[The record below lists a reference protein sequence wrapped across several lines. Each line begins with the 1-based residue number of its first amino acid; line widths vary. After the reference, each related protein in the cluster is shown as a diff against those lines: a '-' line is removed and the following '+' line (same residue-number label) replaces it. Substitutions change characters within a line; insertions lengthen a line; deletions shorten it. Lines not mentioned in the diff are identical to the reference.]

1 VKKLFILAVTGLFS
15 IAGWNAAAAENYPQR
30 PIRMIVPA
38 SPGGGTDF
46 AARLINDHLAKVL
59 GQSVVIENKPGASG
73 TIGAA
78 QVAHSKPDGY
88 TVLMAQST
96 SMVIA
101 PHIYKNLSYDPLK
114 DLTPVTLV
122 ALVPNVLV
130 VNPGVHAKSV
140 KELIALDKATPG
152 SLSFGSS
159 GKGAPSDLAGLLF
172 NKMTG
177 THMVPVRFKGAGPSV
192 SALLG
197 DHIQVMFPP
206 INSVLPLIKS
216 GKLRALALTT
226 RDHLK
231 AMPDLPTL
239 TGSGLAGYEISSWF
253 GVFAPAGTPQA
264 IVDKLYQATADALKQ
279 PKVVETFEKQ
289 GAHLGGNTPQAF
301 SAFVHSEN
309 TRYATFVKD
318 LSAHF

>member
-1 VKKLFILAVTGLFS
+1 VKKLFVLAAAGLFS
-15 IAGWNAAAAENYPQR
+15 ITGWNAAAAENYPQR
-30 PIRMIVPA
+30 PVRMIVPA

-46 AARLINDHLAKVL
+46 AARLINDQLSKGL

-78 QVAHSKPDGY
+78 LVAHSKPDGY

-101 PHIYKNLSYDPLK
+101 PHIYKGLTYDPLK
-114 DLTPVTLV
+114 DLIPVTLV

-130 VNPGVHAKSV
+130 VNPTVSAKSV
-140 KELIALDKATPG
+140 KELIALAKATPG
-152 SLSFGSS
+152 SLNFGSS

-177 THMVPVRFKGAGPSV
+177 VHMVPVRYKGAGPSV

-216 GKLRALALTT
+216 NKLRALALTT
-226 RDHLK
+226 KDRLK
-231 AMPDLPTL
+231 AVPDLPTL
-239 TGSGLAGYEISSWF
+239 SESGLSGYEISSWF
-253 GVFAPAGTPQA
+253 GVFVPAGTPPA
-264 IVDKLYQATADALKQ
+264 IVDKLYRATAAALKQ
-279 PKVVETFEKQ
+279 PKVVETFAKQ

-301 SAFVHSEN
+301 STFVHDESA
-309 TRYATFVKD
+309 RYATIVKD
-318 LSAHF
+318 LSDQL